1 MPEIPGMSDRLPH
14 DKTPLDNE
22 YVPNQARVLETRELA
37 PGVRHFVLE
46 FVDPGLKEAFS
57 FCSGQ
62 FLQVSLLGIGE
73 APISICSPPT
83 KRDTFEL
90 CVREAGNLTGA
101 LHRLRPGDP
110 LWVRGPYGQ
119 GFPLAEMAGR
129 DLVFIGGGI
138 GLAPLRSAIDCAVCL
153 NEEFGELT
161 VLYGARNPENL
172 LFTDEYDI
180 WRQQGRVEV
189 IVDEAPPEWRGR
201 TGMITALFDVVELK
215 PANTSVL
222 ICGPPVMFR
231 FVLGRLKELGFDDA
245 QIFIS
250 LERHMRCGVGKCEH
264 CVVESFYTCR
274 QGPVL
279 SIDQIRGISSA
290 LR

>member
-1 MPEIPGMSDRLPH
+1 MAKLSDIPPREYNTPH
-14 DKTPLDNE
+14 NE
-22 YVPNQARVLETRELA
+22 YLPEEARVLSTTELA
-37 PGVRHFVLE
+37 PGIRHFVLE
-46 FVDPGLKEAFS
+46 FVDPARKEAFS

-62 FLQVSLLGIGE
+62 FMQVSLLGIGE

-83 KRDTFEL
+83 IRGTFEI

-101 LHRLRPGDP
+101 LHRLRQGDT

-129 DLVFIGGGI
+129 DLIFIGGGI

-153 NEEFGELT
+153 NDEFGELT
-161 VLYGARNPENL
+161 VLYGARTPELL
-172 LFTDEYDI
+172 LFTDEYDT
-180 WRQQGRVEV
+180 WRQHGRVET
-189 IVDEAPPEWRGR
+189 IVDEAPPGWQGR
-201 TGMITALFDVVELK
+201 TGVITTLFDAVDLK
-215 PANTSVL
+215 PENTSAL
-222 ICGPPVMFR
+222 ICGPPVMFS
-231 FVLGRLKELGFDDA
+231 FVLGRLKELGFADA
-245 QIFIS
+245 DIFIS

-279 SIDQIRGISSA
+279 SIGQIRGISSA

>member
-1 MPEIPGMSDRLPH
+1 
-14 DKTPLDNE
+14 
-22 YVPNQARVLETRELA
+22 
-37 PGVRHFVLE
+37 
-46 FVDPGLKEAFS
+46 
-57 FCSGQ
+57 
-62 FLQVSLLGIGE
+62 
-73 APISICSPPT
+73 
-83 KRDTFEL
+83 
-90 CVREAGNLTGA
+90 
-101 LHRLRPGDP
+101 
-110 LWVRGPYGQ
+110 
-119 GFPLAEMAGR
+119 MAGR

-161 VLYGARNPENL
+161 VLYGARNPGLL
-172 LFTDEYDI
+172 LFTDEYDT
-180 WRQQGRVEV
+180 WRQEGRVEV
-189 IVDEAPPEWRGR
+189 IVDEAPPEWQGR
-201 TGMITALFDVVELK
+201 TGVITSLFDVVDLK
-215 PANTSVL
+215 PENTSVL
-222 ICGPPVMFR
+222 ICGPPAMFR
-231 FVLGRLKELGFDDA
+231 FVLGRLKELGFEDA

>member
-1 MPEIPGMSDRLPH
+1 MLEKPRQLEH
-14 DKTPLDNE
+14 PLRNE
-22 YVPNQARVLETRELA
+22 YIPDQVQVLEVREIA
-37 PGVRHFVLE
+37 PGINHFRLE
-46 FVDPGLKEAFS
+46 FVDPALRESFS

-73 APISICSPPT
+73 APISICSTPT
-83 KRDTFEL
+83 QKGSFEL

-101 LHRLRPGDP
+101 LSRLRRGDS

-119 GFPLAEMAGR
+119 GFPLADMGGQ
-129 DLVFIGGGI
+129 DLVFIAGGI

-153 NEEFGELT
+153 NDEFGDLT
-161 VLYGARNPENL
+161 ILHGARTPELL
-172 LFTDEYDI
+172 LFTDEYEV
-180 WRQQGRVEV
+180 WRRSGRVET
-189 IVDEAPPEWRGR
+189 IVDESPPGWEGR
-201 TGMITALFDVVELK
+201 TGLITSLFDEVELS
-215 PANTSVL
+215 PLGTSVL
-222 ICGPPVMFR
+222 ICGPPVMFAN
-231 FVLGRLKELGFDDA
+231 VLGRLKELGFEDSR
-245 QIFIS
+245 IYIS

-279 SIDQIRGISSA
+279 SIEQIRGISSA